1 MSSCAD
7 QTGVGWAGREWWVQ
21 HVDGS
26 GCDLMHI
33 TDYGAPGGGVVHL
46 DGDACEGVGIY
57 NGGGLIS
64 SAQMCL
70 PQATGDA
77 STASLN

>member
-1 MSSCAD
+1 
-7 QTGVGWAGREWWVQ
+7 
-21 HVDGS
+21 
-26 GCDLMHI
+26 MHI

-46 DGDACEGVGIY
+46 DGDACEGVRIY

-64 SAQMCL
+64 IARMCT

>member
-1 MSSCAD
+1 
-7 QTGVGWAGREWWVQ
+7 
-21 HVDGS
+21 
-26 GCDLMHI
+26 MHI